1 MVAFARSVLFLA
13 LSFAASGQVSNGTVQ
28 GEVLDQ
34 NRNPIAGAKVEVR
47 GTGGGTARAT
57 VTGSSGRF
65 VLPGIL
71 PGEYTLSVESPGL
84 AAAKTDEFAVTIGQT
99 VVHSIVMRPLTVVE
113 SIEVTERPDAIQGTE
128 SNASVAL
135 GNDRIEETPAPSRN
149 YLNFVLTAPGV
160 APASGSNARRSA
172 ASLRSA
178 FSDSGFTFAGMRPRN
193 NAISIDGVDNR
204 DETTGGNRVAIGLE
218 MVAEF
223 RVSGTSTGV
232 EYGNAAGGSVNVIT
246 RSGTNLWHGDMTY
259 FAQHEFINAR
269 NPEAQV
275 NQRPRAR
282 RTQPGVSI
290 NGPAR
295 RDRTF
300 FSTAIE
306 QQWESSE
313 EWSEVPSSALAAINA
328 RLTRPLERGLFPAS
342 GAQTE
347 FSFKGN
353 HHANDRHSLAARYAY
368 SRGRASNDIQDIDHF
383 TDRSARGSSV
393 TSDHSMVFGWT
404 AVVRPTIVSDLR
416 AQWAQR
422 ESALR
427 PNSTGPMVEIAGAVT
442 FGQSW
447 RLDTDRTETHG
458 EAIESL
464 QWIRGKHR
472 IQAGASI
479 HRVSLDSRMAN
490 RFAGIVLFPT
500 LDAFFAGTPELFLQA
515 LGDPRTR
522 IGTTPVGAWIGDK
535 WSAGSGITIEA
546 GLRYDRQSMPAG
558 LPVSNRN
565 FAPRFGIAWQ
575 PRGSAK
581 WVIRAGTGL
590 FFDRSPLAFLNDAI
604 QKDGVRSR
612 EYFLTGPAA
621 LRAWRGNGI
630 GPGERASVYR
640 AADSL
645 PSTYSRKLTAGIE
658 RSFGP
663 DTTLTAEF
671 TQLLGLHLPRIRNAA
686 LTLPANYLL
695 EQNSTS
701 TYSGISLSLN
711 RRLSKDWT
719 YLIAWNAGRTRDDA
733 SDFDE
738 HPADPANFRLD
749 RALSRQHQAH
759 RLTASGL
766 YETPEVDA
774 LPAWIREPLEE
785 ITIAPILSLG
795 TGRPLNAISSTGA
808 AITGAWP
815 ISARPP
821 GMARNAFLTPGQFS
835 IDLRVMKTFP
845 FSNDRSRLQI
855 GIESFN
861 LTNHSNPLRF
871 SPYYSAGSVR
881 LPSFGGVVET
891 LNARQF
897 QFLVQFEY

>member
-1 MVAFARSVLFLA
+1 MSAFVPIVLLLA
-13 LSFAASGQVSNGTVQ
+13 FSIGASAQISNGTVQ
-28 GEVLDQ
+28 GEVLDS
-34 NRNPIAGAKVEVR
+34 NRNPIAGAKVEIR
-47 GTGGGTARAT
+47 GTGGGAARVT
-57 VTGSSGRF
+57 VTGPSGRF
-65 VLPGIL
+65 VLPGVA
-71 PGEYTLSVESPGL
+71 PGEYTLTVESAGL
-84 AAAKTDEFAVTIGQT
+84 ATAKAGEFAVTVGQT
-99 VVHSIVMRPLTVVE
+99 AVHSIMMQPVTLVE
-113 SIEVTERPDAIQGTE
+113 RIEVTERPDAIQGTE

-135 GNDRIEETPAPSRN
+135 GNERIEETPAPSRN

-246 RSGTNLWHGDMTY
+246 RSGTNLWHGDVTY
-259 FAQHEFINAR
+259 FAQNEFINAR
-269 NPEAQV
+269 NPESQAAGK
-275 NQRPRAR
+275 PRAR
-282 RTQPGVSI
+282 RTQPGVSL

-313 EWSEVPSSALAAINA
+313 EWSEAPTNALTAINT
-328 RLTRPLERGLFPAS
+328 RLSRPLERGLFPAG

-347 FSFKGN
+347 FSIKGN
-353 HHANDRHSLAARYAY
+353 HHAGERHSLAGRYAY

-393 TSDHSMVFGWT
+393 TGDHSMVFGWT
-404 AVVRPTIVSDLR
+404 AVVRPTLVSDLR

-422 ESALR
+422 ESVLR
-427 PNSTGPMVEIAGAVT
+427 PNSTGPMVEIAGLVS
-442 FGQSW
+442 FGQAW
-447 RLDTDRTETHG
+447 RLDADRTETHA
-458 EAIESL
+458 EAVESL

-472 IQAGASI
+472 IQAGASM

-500 LDAFFAGTPELFLQA
+500 LDAFFAGTPELFIQA
-515 LGDPRTR
+515 LGDPLTR
-522 IGTTPVGAWIGDK
+522 IDTTPVGAWIGDK
-535 WSAGSGITIEA
+535 WNAGAGVTIEA
-546 GLRYDRQSMPAG
+546 GLRYDRQSLPAP

-565 FAPRFGIAWQ
+565 IAPRLGLAWQ

-590 FFDRSPLAFLNDAI
+590 FFDRAPLAFLNDAI
-604 QKDGVRSR
+604 QKDGIRSR
-612 EYFLTGPAA
+612 EYFLTGAAA

-630 GPGERASVYR
+630 VPGERPSSYR

-645 PSTYSRKLTAGIE
+645 PSTYSRKLTGGVE

-686 LTLPANYLL
+686 LSLPANYLL
-695 EQNSTS
+695 EQNATS
-701 TYSGISLSLN
+701 TYSGIALSLN
-711 RRLSKDWT
+711 RRLSRDWT
-719 YLIAWNAGRTRDDA
+719 YLIAWNSGRTRDDA

-766 YETPEVDA
+766 YETPEIDA
-774 LPAWIREPLEE
+774 LPAWIREPLED
-785 ITIAPILSLG
+785 ITIAPIVSAG
-795 TGRPLNAISSTGA
+795 TGRPLNAVSATGGA
-808 AITGAWP
+808 STGAWP
-815 ISARPP
+815 VSARPP
-821 GMARNAFLTPGQFS
+821 GIARNAFLTPGQFS

-871 SPYYSAGSVR
+871 SPYFAAGPAR
-881 LPSFGGVVET
+881 LPSFGGVVEA